1 MCDRQHEQVDLP
13 AKNGFDVLH
22 PRQTQTICANPHAVA
37 LNSLLRL
44 FYVVGR
50 SAFRGLLFNQKSL
63 FTEDNEDNKGF
74 RSSI

>member
-37 LNSLLRL
+37 AARR
-44 FYVVGR
+44 VVL
-50 SAFRGLLFNQKSL
+50 SFNQKSL
-63 FTEDNEDNKGF
+63 FTEDNEDTKASDLCF
-74 RSSI
+74 LRFLL